1 MAVDYDLVI
10 IGGSEAGVYAA
21 IAAAKLRARVAL
33 VATDWQVTN
42 AVGNHTLSYLG
53 HLTQQTRRINPL
65 GQHEEVS
72 WQTAVEWSEAVVAT
86 LADSVSPA
94 RLAAL
99 GIDVIQGAG
108 AFHDRPPLTFVVN
121 QRVLRSRAYLLAP
134 RYQPIIPEIPGLQ
147 TAGFL
152 DSNWIRSQSAHQSP
166 PGTVVIIGSAPDG
179 IEIAQTLARFGSQ
192 VTMVFRSA
200 HLLPKEDP
208 ETAFLLQAQ
217 LEAEGV
223 RILSQT
229 QVSQVRQFDG
239 KKWVQAGDR
248 AIETDEILLAGG
260 QSPDIA
266 SLNLEAVGVQ
276 FEQRHLRLNRRLQTT
291 NPRIY
296 ACTHLVGSY
305 PFAHVARYETQI
317 ALRNALFLPYRQFD
331 PHFLPHTYLTKPELA
346 SVGLTE
352 PEARAKFGKE
362 VWVVRQ
368 PLCTLSQAQIQAET
382 TGFCKLIIRD
392 NGQILGAHL
401 LGAQTSELI
410 GTIALAMRHRL
421 KIQTLAELPFPSPTY
436 SEILNQVAIS
446 WQQQRLVKN
455 ERFKDFLEGWFQLRR
470 SWSR

>member
-10 IGGSEAGVYAA
+10 IGGSEAGIYAA
-21 IAAAKLRARVAL
+21 IAAAKLKARVAL
-33 VATDWQVTN
+33 VATDWQVTD
-42 AVGNHTLSYLG
+42 AVGNHALSYLG
-53 HLTQQTRRINPL
+53 HLTQQTGRINPL
-65 GQHEEVS
+65 GQREKIS

-86 LADSVSPA
+86 LAENVSPA

-99 GIDVIQGAG
+99 GIDVIQGSG
-108 AFHDRPPLTFVVN
+108 AFHDRPHLAFVVN

-134 RYQPIIPEIPGLQ
+134 RYQPIIPEISGLQ

-152 DSNWIRSQSAHQSP
+152 TCDLIRSQPVHP
-166 PGTVVIIGSAPDG
+166 LPNTVVIVGSAPDG
-179 IEIAQTLARFGSQ
+179 IEAAQTLARFGSQ

-208 ETAFLLQAQ
+208 EAAFLLQAQ
-217 LEAEGV
+217 LEADGV

-248 AIETDEILLAGG
+248 AIETDAILLAGG
-260 QSPDIA
+260 QAPDLA

-276 FEQRHLRLNRRLQTT
+276 FEQRHLRLNHRLQTT

-296 ACTHLVGSY
+296 ACTHLIGNY
-305 PFAHVARYETQI
+305 PFAHVARYQAQV
-317 ALRNALFLPYRQFD
+317 ALRNALFLPWRQAGT
-331 PHFLPHTYLTKPELA
+331 HHLPRTYFTKPELA

-352 PEARAKFGKE
+352 PQARAKFGKD

-368 PLCTLSQAQIQAET
+368 PFRTLNQAQIQAET
-382 TGFCKLIIRD
+382 TGFCKLVVRN
-392 NGQILGAHL
+392 NGEILGAHL
-401 LGAQTSELI
+401 LGAQVSELI
-410 GTIALAMRHRL
+410 GTIALAMRHQL
-421 KIQTLAELPFPSPTY
+421 KVQTLAELPLPSPTY
-436 SEILNQVAIS
+436 SEILNQAAIA
-446 WQQQRLVKN
+446 WQQQRFAKN
-455 ERFKDFLEGWFQLRR
+455 EWFKDFLEGWFKLRR